1 MVHVLRSLFWS
12 VARLVLALRYRV
24 RTRGL
29 EQVRDLK
36 GPVLILPNHPAYIDP
51 PLVMSVLWPV
61 LRPRPLIY
69 EGVFRNPGYFPR
81 PLNGLLIKLL
91 DPLLV
96 PDLNRPSARAR
107 ARAEQAIAA
116 VIDGLR
122 KGQHQILWPAG
133 HVQPD
138 GVERLRAARA
148 LTEIL
153 KAVPEVTLV
162 LVRTRGLWGS
172 MFSYARTASRPPLM
186 GRLWVALGWLLSNLF
201 FFLPR
206 RQVTISIEVVR
217 RVQLLEC
224 EREKVN
230 RWFEAWY
237 NADCAGGPEKPT
249 FVPYHFLFG
258 PRTYEFP
265 AASSSV
271 ATADLGRIKP
281 QTRAEVTF
289 LLERRLKRSLTEDEL
304 RPETQ
309 LHQLG
314 LDSLDAM
321 AVILDIEQQFGY
333 YSEEPP
339 LTVADLWLLA
349 QGLVEQ
355 KPPKPAPEAWF
366 RRRNQAGLPQ
376 IHGETLAEAFVHGA
390 LADRKAVAAAD
401 DQAGVVTYE
410 RLLAGTLT
418 LARRLAELPAERV
431 GLLLPASVACD
442 TAFMALQLAGKVPV
456 VLNWTTG
463 TALLNQAV
471 QSMGLKY
478 VVTSDQFLD
487 RTGVE
492 VEGIDYVCLEGL
504 RQGIGRLELLRT
516 LQAVRFW
523 PGRIRRRVPRMDP
536 GREAMILFT
545 SGSDKAPKAVPL
557 THRNLL
563 SNQRA
568 CLDVLR
574 LNRGDAVLGFLPAF
588 HSFGLAVTSLLPLLA
603 GIRVAHHPDPTAAS
617 TLARKTEAYQAT
629 ILAGTPIF
637 VNAIL
642 GRAKPEQLKSL
653 RLICVGAE
661 KCPEALMEKC
671 RAAAPD
677 ALLLEGYGITEC
689 SPVVAVNRPA
699 ASRPGT
705 VGRPLPGVEVRV
717 VDPDT
722 EEALPPHRMGELWV
736 SGPSVFP
743 GYLAYD
749 EEQPFRERGGRR
761 WYVTGDLA
769 EIDADGFIRLCGR
782 QKRFL
787 KAGGE
792 MISLPA
798 LEEPF
803 ARCYPPTA
811 QGRRVA
817 VEGIETEEGR
827 YIVLFCTESL
837 SLREAND
844 LLHEEGFRG
853 VMRLDEVCHVPQIPA
868 LGTGKVDYKALRA
881 LVRNRPAET
890 GLRDAG
896 SPAGARVSTG
906 AGCRGA
912 ADTASR
918 VAGRADG
925 GRTRGIGS

>member
-1 MVHVLRSLFWS
+1 MVHFLRSLFWS
-12 VARLVLALRYRV
+12 LARLVLALRYRV
-24 RTRGL
+24 RTHGL

-51 PLVMSVLWPV
+51 PLVMSALWPV
-61 LRPRPLIY
+61 LQPRPLIY
-69 EGVFRNPGYFPR
+69 EGVFRNPGYLPT
-81 PLNGLLIKLL
+81 PLGNLFIKLV
-91 DPLLV
+91 DAQLV
-96 PDLNRPSARAR
+96 PDLNRPSARAQ
-107 ARAEQAIAA
+107 ARAEQAVAG

-133 HVQPD
+133 QVQPD
-138 GVERLRAARA
+138 GMERLRAARA

-172 MFSYARTASRPPLM
+172 MFSYARTADRPPLM
-186 GRLWVALGWLLSNLF
+186 GRLWVALGLLLSNLF
-201 FFLPR
+201 FFMPR
-206 RQVTISIEVVR
+206 REVNITFEVMRRARLIE
-217 RVQLLEC
+217 C
-224 EREKVN
+224 DREKVN

-258 PRTYEFP
+258 SRTYEFP
-265 AASSSV
+265 AVSKSV
-271 ATADLGRIKP
+271 AAADLSRIKP
-281 QTRAEVTF
+281 QTRAEVTR

-309 LHQLG
+309 PHQLG
-314 LDSLDAM
+314 LDSLDVM
-321 AVILDIEQQFGY
+321 AVILDIEQRFGH
-333 YSEEPP
+333 YSENPP

-349 QGLVEQ
+349 DGLVEQ
-355 KPPKPAPEAWF
+355 GPPKPAREAWF
-366 RRRNQAGLPQ
+366 RERNQAALPQ

-418 LARRLAELPAERV
+418 LARRLAELPTERV

-463 TALLNQAV
+463 TAHLNHAV

-478 VVTSDQFLD
+478 VVTSNQFLD

-492 VEGIDYVCLEGL
+492 LEGIDYVCLDEL
-504 RQGIGRLELLRT
+504 RQDIGRLELLRT
-516 LQAVRFW
+516 LLAVRFR
-523 PGRIRRRVPRMDP
+523 PGRIRRRVPRTDP
-536 GREAMILFT
+536 DREAMILFT
-545 SGSDKAPKAVPL
+545 SGSEKAPRAVPL

-574 LNRGDAVLGFLPAF
+574 LNRGDVMLGFLPAF
-588 HSFGLAVTSLLPLLA
+588 HSFGLTVTSLLPLLA
-603 GIRVAHHPDPTAAS
+603 GIRVVHHPDPTAAS
-617 TLARKTEAYQAT
+617 TLARKVEAYRAT
-629 ILAGTPIF
+629 VLAGTPTF
-637 VNAIL
+637 VSAIL
-642 GRAKPEQLKSL
+642 GRAKPGQLKSL

-661 KCPEALMEKC
+661 KCPNALMEKC
-671 RAAAPD
+671 RTAVPA

-689 SPVVAVNRPA
+689 SPVVAVNRPLA
-699 ASRPGT
+699 NRPGT
-705 VGRPLPGVEVRV
+705 VGQPLPGVDVRV

-722 EEALPPHRMGELWV
+722 EEAPPLHRMGELWV

-743 GYLAYD
+743 GYLGHD
-749 EEQPFRERGGRR
+749 VGRPFRERGGRR

-782 QKRFL
+782 SKRFL

-792 MISLPA
+792 MISLAA

-803 ARCYPPTA
+803 ARRYPPTE
-811 QGRRVA
+811 QDRRVA

-837 SLREAND
+837 GLREAND

-853 VMRLDEVCHVPQIPA
+853 VMRLDDVCHLPQIPV
-868 LGTGKVDYKALRA
+868 LGTGKVDYKALRT
-881 LVRNRPAET
+881 LVRNRPA
-890 GLRDAG
+890 
-896 SPAGARVSTG
+896 G
-906 AGCRGA
+906 AGL
-912 ADTASR
+912 T
-918 VAGRADG
+918 
-925 GRTRGIGS
+925 